1 MSTIQYD
8 LVYAAYDR
16 AHALANIYDNI
27 NKDHEF
33 KKQTIFADKSLT
45 KDEKSE
51 VIKFLNEDYDYNKV
65 LFNQGKRRICEN
77 CQQECLATLYCEYC
91 IRNYLKSKFSNWTS
105 GNNNINDLIQKC
117 GCSEIYTADWIGGY
131 YYEWDSKDKQ
141 LNRFGTCKVILKKLK
156 NVESANRSW
165 FDEAKSHL
173 TIANKWPEIAHCYG
187 LTKDPLDGSYMLVMM
202 KYDTNLKEYLQQ
214 NNITWKERIGIANTL
229 IGSLGRIHGENAI
242 HRDLHSGNILY
253 NQNTNYWYISD
264 FGFCGP
270 ANKPSKSI
278 YGNLSYIAPEVIV
291 GKEYTFPS
299 DIYSIAMLMW
309 EISSGQPPFANYESD
324 YNLAMDIVN
333 GNRPKIIS
341 VFLKIFKKT
350 NKLDKL
356 SDFEIM
362 SFYYASSKIST
373 SKIYQ
378 FDDNLPEPR
387 NATEEEL
394 EAYHSKAYSFNV
406 PQNIEDVNKSSN
418 SVSKINSILKGNSKT
433 LSKVFQK
440 LRIES
445 KDNNQNW
452 ERETMKPQV
461 KKQDSGDNNDEIYNN
476 PNLHSEDQDELEIPD
491 DGI

>member
-77 CQQECLATLYCEYC
+77 CQQECLATLYCEY
-91 IRNYLKSKFSNWTS
+91 S
-105 GNNNINDLIQKC
+105 
-117 GCSEIYTADWIGGY
+117 DWIGGY

-229 IGSLGRIHGENAI
+229 IGSL
-242 HRDLHSGNILY
+242 
-253 NQNTNYWYISD
+253 
-264 FGFCGP
+264 
-270 ANKPSKSI
+270 
-278 YGNLSYIAPEVIV
+278 EVIV